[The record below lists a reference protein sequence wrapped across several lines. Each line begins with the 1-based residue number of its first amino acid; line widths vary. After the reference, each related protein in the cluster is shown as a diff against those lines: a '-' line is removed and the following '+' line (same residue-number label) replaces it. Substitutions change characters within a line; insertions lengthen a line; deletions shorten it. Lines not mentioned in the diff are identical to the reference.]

1 MKNYLKNFFEFC
13 EYTKED
19 SDFLTDVYETIMQ
32 NIEAAKLWEQALA
45 IYAENVHCDF
55 KKIISLADQ
64 TAEMISIHKYTAELL
79 IFICLTRDL
88 QSEYARRGWNMK
100 IYRDTVLDLKYKTE
114 ECKLVKGIVG
124 SFVAPWFFK
133 FFDMTRFALGRLQFQ
148 ITELGRAYEKNGIV
162 LTPKTKVIDTH
173 IPRSLLP
180 LTPQSCD
187 EAFAIAK
194 AFFSEEIGET
204 CVFVCHS
211 WLLYPEHKTML
222 SPDSNIYKF
231 MSRFDIVESGINRS
245 GGDLWRLFDTDEKDP
260 EKLPADT
267 SVRRAYVSHLKNGG
281 DVGWGFGILVY

>member
-32 NIEAAKLWEQALA
+32 NVEAAKLWEQALA

-245 GGDLWRLFDTDEKDP
+245 GGDLWR
-260 EKLPADT
+260 
-267 SVRRAYVSHLKNGG
+267 
-281 DVGWGFGILVY
+281 